1 MSTSI
6 GFNKN
11 RGYANWA
18 TYIIAI
24 ALTIVACTV
33 AVILRLFSEH
43 DLPFQTFAALI
54 GVIITAIITGVLLKG
69 QSEAERRQKEQSE
82 IFKEKLATYNRFL
95 DAVRKYVTEPNP
107 ATKKEVIFH
116 AMAIRMHTKSDII
129 SAIDKNILK
138 LMDDA
143 GTDSEVKTLV
153 ESLNAIALIFGEEL
167 YGESMGET
175 TNLDNFVEVISGS
188 QEDQSEEEKLV
199 ESAEEQK
206 EDEAAVGNSNIQ
218 AWDAKIKELASMG
231 WTLENGQDSFTLSTK
246 NSPVKICVCRNKGKY
261 IVSAEVEGD
270 SNFSQKLKDN
280 LKGSRRYGKWWRE
293 LPINNYGVKE
303 GTLLTQLPTNDK
315 ARASVIKW
323 IDKLIDTTKNYKK

>member
-1 MSTSI
+1 MLTSI
-6 GFNKN
+6 GFKKN

-116 AMAIRMHTKSDII
+116 AMAIRMHTKSDVI

-175 TNLDNFVEVISGS
+175 TNLDNFVKVISGS
-188 QEDQSEEEKLV
+188 QEDQSEEEKRL
-199 ESAEEQK
+199 EAAEEEK
-206 EDEAAVGNSNIQ
+206 EDATTVKESSVI
-218 AWDAKIKELASMG
+218 AWNDKINGLKTQG
-231 WTLENGQDSFTLSTK
+231 WKYTPGKDSFTLTSDST
-246 NSPVKICVCRNKGKY
+246 PVVISVYRKKGKY
-261 IVSAEVEGD
+261 IVEATKEGD
-270 SNFSQKLKDN
+270 SEFSQSLKDDF
-280 LKGSRRYGKWWRE
+280 KGSRRYGTWWRE

-303 GTLLTQLPTNDK
+303 GTLLSQLPSNDK
-315 ARASVIKW
+315 ARASLIKW
-323 IDKLIDTTKNYKK
+323 IDKLIEFITL